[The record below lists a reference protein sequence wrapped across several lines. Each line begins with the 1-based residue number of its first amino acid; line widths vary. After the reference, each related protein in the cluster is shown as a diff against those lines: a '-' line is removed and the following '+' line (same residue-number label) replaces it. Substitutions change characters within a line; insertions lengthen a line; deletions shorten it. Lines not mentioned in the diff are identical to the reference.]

1 LNHHLPL
8 HSLSQSNVQFSLTLT
23 ILPVWRC
30 FLAWGKLFFL
40 LLGASFWLSAQEEKP
55 TLLVQ
60 HIEEPI
66 TIDGKELE
74 VAWATAQEAT
84 IGWQHFPIN
93 STNIEHPTTLKM
105 LFDEQNLY
113 LLCKAYSS
121 SDQYIT
127 PSLRRDFSGAA
138 SDKINFTIDT
148 YSDGNTAY
156 MFGSNPFG
164 VKSDLLISNGGVG
177 DARSDINRDWD
188 VKFDVEGETYEGY
201 FIIEMRIPLASLN
214 FPENSTSWR
223 FNFFRFDTQ
232 LGVRTSWA
240 YIPQVYKDFN
250 LAFMGT
256 LQFDRPLGKSNTP
269 LSIIP
274 YVNTRSEKQFPAE
287 LQTERIT
294 TGGDVKVPIG
304 NGLNL
309 DLTLNPDFSQVE
321 VDDEIINLTQ
331 FEIVVPEKRQFF
343 LQNSDLFSNFGAA
356 RMVTPFLTRRIGVA
370 RDKDGNTIE
379 NRIIAGAR
387 LSGKLNNN
395 WRIGFL
401 NMLTDEDLVNEIAS
415 QNNTVLSLQKN
426 VFSRSRLKLL
436 FINREATKSYSFLEE
451 KDRFNR
457 LAGLEYDLNTMDN
470 LWKGRYFFYY
480 SQSPQQ
486 GNDNLSSGFALERET
501 RRNRI
506 GFEVDYLGDDFRID
520 LGLLRRKGVIKTV
533 PEYAHFFYPKKGRVN
548 FYELRQ
554 NIWLWTKPDL
564 NNKLLERTLRTT
576 FEINFN
582 NQTVLGLSYFDRN
595 EFLNADFDPTGIN
608 PESPLQGEAYYYSN
622 NVELSF
628 QSDRKRKLTFL
639 STQSY
644 GQFYGGLKYSVTNNV
659 SLRLQPR
666 LVTTLKLNYDHI
678 TQLPNQPTTKLWLV
692 GPKFDFTFSKN
703 LFWSTLIQF
712 SSQSEN
718 LGFNS
723 RLQWRFAPLSDLYI
737 VYNNNYYTLPELQ
750 PRYRSINLK
759 MTYWL
764 NL

>member
-1 LNHHLPL
+1 MKKTSTQQQRCRYSVFL
-8 HSLSQSNVQFSLTLT
+8 SLTLT
-23 ILPVWRC
+23 LLNQKHIIKT
-30 FLAWGKLFFL
+30 FQIIFALFGL
-40 LLGASFWLSAQEEKP
+40 WAVAQDEKP
-55 TLLVQ
+55 RLEVHYILN
-60 HIEEPI
+60 PI
-66 TIDGKELE
+66 KVDGKEETLWE
-74 VAWATAQEAT
+74 TAEETQLD
-84 IGWQHFPIN
+84 WQHFPIN
-93 STNIEHPTTLKM
+93 STNVEHPTTLKI
-105 LFDEQNLY
+105 LFDDQNIY

-138 SDKINFTIDT
+138 SDKINFTFDT

-177 DARSDINRDWD
+177 EAQTDINRNWD
-188 VKFDVEGETYEGY
+188 VKFDVEGGIYDGY

-232 LGVRTSWA
+232 LGVRTTWA

-256 LQFDRPLGKSNTP
+256 LHFDRPLGKSNTP

-274 YVNTRSEKQFPAE
+274 YVNTLADKQFPDE
-287 LQTERIT
+287 TKKRRIT
-294 TGGDVKVPIG
+294 TGGDMKIPIG

-331 FEIVVPEKRQFF
+331 FEIVLPEKRQFF

-370 RDKDGNTIE
+370 KDKNGNTIE

-387 LSGKLNNN
+387 LSGKLNNK

-401 NMLTDEDLVNEIAS
+401 NMLTDEDLPNEIAA

-426 VFSRSRLKLL
+426 VFSRSRIKFL
-436 FINREATKSYSFLEE
+436 FINREATKSYSFLDST
-451 KDRFNR
+451 DRYNR
-457 LAGLEYDLNTMDN
+457 LGGLEYDLNTMDN
-470 LWKGRYFFYY
+470 RWKGRYFFYY
-480 SQSPQQ
+480 SQSPEQ
-486 GNDNLSSGFALERET
+486 GNDNLSSGFVMERET
-501 RRNRI
+501 RKNRI
-506 GFEVDYLGDDFRID
+506 AFEMDYLGDDFRID

-533 PEYAHFFYPKKGRVN
+533 PEYAHFFYPKKGPVN

-554 NIWLWTKPDL
+554 NLWLWTKPDL
-564 NNKLLERTLRTT
+564 NNKLLERTLRST
-576 FEINFN
+576 FEINFK

-595 EFLNADFDPTGIN
+595 EFLANAFDPTGIHPEN
-608 PESPLQGEAYYYSN
+608 PLPGDSYYHSN
-622 NVELSF
+622 HLRLSL
-628 QSDRKRKLTFL
+628 QSDRKRKLTFQ

-644 GQFYGGLKYSVTNNV
+644 GQFYGGLKYSMTNNV
-659 SLRLQPR
+659 ALRLQPR

-678 TQLPNQPTTKLWLV
+678 TQLPNQPTSKLWLV

-737 VYNNNYYTLPELQ
+737 VYNNNYFTLPQVL

-764 NL
+764 NR